1 MVRPARYPLPDPDR
15 RYGRGHHD
23 DCLKQARRQE
33 ARPSGQDHDAGS
45 DELAQKVCKECSD
58 SYGVKAMAYK
68 CNVADF
74 EQTKETVAAIKNDL
88 GNIGILVNNAGI
100 TRDGLIATMKEAAFD
115 EVIDTNL
122 KGSFNLIRHV
132 CPLMIRGKYGRIIN
146 ISSVSGIM
154 GNPGQIN
161 YSASKAGVIGL
172 TKTTAR
178 ELASKGITCNA
189 IAPGFIATDMTKDL
203 AQTNQDILNA
213 IPLKRAGTPED
224 IAGAVAFLVTA
235 DYVTG
240 DVIRV
245 DGGMAI

>member
-1 MVRPARYPLPDPDR
+1 MLKGHTAIIT
-15 RYGRGHHD
+15 GGSRGIGAAVAKKLASMGAD
-23 DCLKQARRQE
+23 IAVIY
-33 ARPSGQDHDAGS
+33 AGS
-45 DELAQKVCKECSD
+45 DELALKVCEECTG

-122 KGSFNLIRHV
+122 KGAFNMIRHV
-132 CPLMIRGKYGRIIN
+132 CPLMIRGKYGRIVN

-178 ELASKGITCNA
+178 ELASKNITCNA
-189 IAPGFIATDMTKDL
+189 IAPGYIATDMTKDL
-203 AQTNQDILNA
+203 AQSNQEILAA

>member
-1 MVRPARYPLPDPDR
+1 MLKGHTAIIT
-15 RYGRGHHD
+15 GGSRGIGAAVAKKLASMGAD
-23 DCLKQARRQE
+23 IAVIY
-33 ARPSGQDHDAGS
+33 AGS